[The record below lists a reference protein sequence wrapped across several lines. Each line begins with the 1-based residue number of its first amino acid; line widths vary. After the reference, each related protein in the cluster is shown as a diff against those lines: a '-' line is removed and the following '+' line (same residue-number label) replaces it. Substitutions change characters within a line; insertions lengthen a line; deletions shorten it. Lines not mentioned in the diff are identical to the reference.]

1 MLRKPFLE
9 VSPDSLTPIPPR
21 QFSWYINFWH
31 VVYMGVLAFMLGA
44 AFWNGRAALG
54 WREVALTV
62 LVLAQVALYFKILIF
77 YDRWPIPG
85 RNYALYFGGS
95 LLLWLLEWQL
105 APHFF
110 WLVMSYLGQMYGLL
124 PPIAAIPGTTLIF
137 ALVFGE
143 SFNWNF
149 SRLDSGDWFG
159 ILMSYTASNVV
170 FIFIYFISNTSSQR
184 AKLIFEL
191 KAAQRELEAARQRD
205 AELAALRER
214 ERLARDLHDSLG
226 HALVA
231 LSVQLEAIQRLYKV
245 DPERASTHVDEL
257 KTLTRSSMDAL
268 RRSLDGLRAS
278 GLGDRPLRQALQN
291 LSIEMS
297 QRTGAE
303 VVCKIGD
310 RADELNVTL
319 AEMIW
324 RVTQEA
330 LTNVEK
336 HARARHVQVE
346 LDTGPQAVTLK
357 VADDG
362 VGLPSDATTRPGHYG
377 LLGIRERVEGL
388 GGTLTLN
395 GGDGGG
401 TVIEARVPI
410 I

>member
-1 MLRKPFLE
+1 MLRKYLE
-9 VSPDSLTPIPPR
+9 ISPDSPTPIPPR
-21 QFSWYINFWH
+21 QFGWYINFWH

-54 WREVALTV
+54 WREAALTV
-62 LVLAQVALYFKILIF
+62 LVLGQLALYFKILALNE
-77 YDRWPIPG
+77 RWPISG
-85 RNYALYFGGS
+85 RNYFIYFGGS

-110 WLVMSYLGQMYGLL
+110 WLIMSYLGQMYGLL

-149 SRLDSGDWFG
+149 SRLDPGDWFG
-159 ILMSYTASNVV
+159 IAMSYTASNVV
-170 FIFIYFISNTSSQR
+170 FIFLYYISRTSSQR
-184 AKLIFEL
+184 AKLIVEL
-191 KAAQRELEAARQRD
+191 KTAQQELEAARQRD

-245 DPERASTHVDEL
+245 DPQRASDQIDEL
-257 KTLTRSSMDAL
+257 KHLTRSSMDAL

-303 VVCKIGD
+303 VICKIGGG
-310 RADELNVTL
+310 ADELNVTL
-319 AEMIW
+319 AETIW

-336 HARARHVQVE
+336 HAQARRVQVE
-346 LDTGPQAVTLK
+346 LDLAGGAVTLR

-362 VGLPSDATTRPGHYG
+362 VGLPPDAATRPGHYG

-401 TVIEARVPI
+401 TVIEARLPI